1 MVNAKMV
8 VGITVAALVIL
19 VLIAVAPMI
28 GSTVDD
34 VSNIQDNVQ
43 ATGTLTFGTGPGV
56 ADETINI
63 STETYTIVAA
73 YTAPFDV
80 VVGDGAAATLSAA
93 LVAEITANSTL
104 LSAVDGTGSVV
115 VTSLVTGTAGNAYA
129 STTNVTDA
137 SFGATTLTGGVDGSD
152 WNSNV
157 NSDLNS
163 PAQSWITFVG
173 MIVLA
178 FLAVIIGL
186 VIRIFT
192 GYQD

>member
-19 VLIAVAPMI
+19 VLLAVAPMI
-28 GSTVDD
+28 GSTVND

-43 ATGTLTFGTGPGV
+43 ATGTITFGTGPGV
-56 ADETINI
+56 AGETINV
-63 STETYTIVAA
+63 STETYTLTEASGGAFNVGNGSGTAA
-73 YTAPFDV
+73 QI
-80 VVGDGAAATLSAA
+80 SAN
-93 LVAEITANSTL
+93 LTAEINTNSTL

-157 NSDLNS
+157 NSDLDS

-173 MIVLA
+173 LIVLA

-186 VIRIFT
+186 VIRAFK
-192 GYQD
+192 GMGE